1 MPVGRCVQAFESF
14 QEGRGNAV
22 GRILIADASELWRN
36 MLERAL
42 KERHQV
48 RSCSDGLQAMAL
60 LEEFAPELLV
70 MDPMLPGAD
79 GLRVLKQLEE
89 NIDRPRVLITSRY
102 YSQYLIEALE
112 RCGADELILKP
123 CDVRDI
129 EERAEELLAVSE
141 PEAACT
147 DAWDQTTRMLTELGI
162 TPGSR
167 GFRCLRAGVLLL
179 MEDPEQQLT
188 KVLYPAIGAQ
198 FGTTGINVE
207 KCLRT
212 AVTNAWLRRRDSVWR
227 SYFPAAP
234 DGRIPKPTAGQFL
247 GTLTDLVRSKR
258 KRA

>member
-1 MPVGRCVQAFESF
+1 M
-14 QEGRGNAV
+14 

-42 KERHQV
+42 KEQHQV
-48 RSCSDGLQAMAL
+48 CVCSDGLRAMEL

-79 GLRVLKQLEE
+79 GLRILKRLEGKS
-89 NIDRPRVLITSRY
+89 DRPRVLITSRY

-112 RCGADELILKP
+112 RCGADELMLKP
-123 CDVRDI
+123 CDIQDLV
-129 EERAEELLAVSE
+129 ERAEELLTASE
-141 PEAACT
+141 PEEAACP
-147 DAWDQTTRMLTELGI
+147 DSWDQITWMLTELGI

-167 GFRCLRAGVLLL
+167 GFRCLRVGVLLL

-234 DGRIPKPTAGQFL
+234 DGQIPKPTAGQFL
-247 GTLTDLVRSKR
+247 GILTDLVRSKR